1 MEPQSLTQQL
11 RELGIDPEEFVI
23 FLRDSLIDA
32 RHMQD
37 IRNEIL
43 PPMKQIKLEI
53 RLTKMEYLVVM
64 LEKELLKS

>member
-1 MEPQSLTQQL
+1 MELHNLTQQL

-23 FLRDSLIDA
+23 FLRESIIDA

-37 IRNEIL
+37 IKNELL

-64 LEKELLKS
+64 LEKELLTS